1 MSCRATPAAIAPAP
15 RAWMGSNPKSHE
27 AKLKS
32 NHPQSHTHL
41 RQSDTDMG
49 IRDSFSRLKKKFKH
63 PLTGKK
69 RKSDKTGADA
79 GGERVDSASSL
90 SRLEPPVVAGG
101 SHAREDNGANAGE
114 RQVGSTDQ
122 PPESVQT
129 RGSEGDQE
137 GGDVDFDRRGV
148 SQMDPHPH
156 SDVEV
161 GVGSGPSGKGD
172 GLDGEK
178 VEQVDPS
185 PSALPT
191 SHDGEPD
198 GMRTPL
204 FSYCL

>member
-1 MSCRATPAAIAPAP
+1 M
-15 RAWMGSNPKSHE
+15 
-27 AKLKS
+27 
-32 NHPQSHTHL
+32 
-41 RQSDTDMG
+41 
-49 IRDSFSRLKKKFKH
+49 
-63 PLTGKK
+63 
-69 RKSDKTGADA
+69 
-79 GGERVDSASSL
+79 VDSASSL
-90 SRLEPPVVAGG
+90 SRLDPPAVAGG
-101 SHAREDNGANAGE
+101 SHPRKDHGANADE

-122 PPESVQT
+122 PPDSVQT
-129 RGSEGDQE
+129 RGSEGDKE